1 MDKNDGK
8 NYRLVVRML
17 NAASAYDISVD
28 TNDGVYLGD
37 LNSYIDSEIIG
48 SEDGNKI
55 LDILGSLEVGCV

>member
-8 NYRLVVRML
+8 NYRLVARML

-37 LNSYIDSEIIG
+37 LNNHKDSEIIG

>member
-1 MDKNDGK
+1 MDKKDCK